1 LQSPRKLLSREQLLS
16 LAGGDQVGAGERSID
31 LLVSRLRQKLARAS
45 EGMDL
50 IKTIRGRGYLL
61 DIAGVQAQGA

>member
-1 LQSPRKLLSREQLLS
+1 
-16 LAGGDQVGAGERSID
+16 VGAGERSID